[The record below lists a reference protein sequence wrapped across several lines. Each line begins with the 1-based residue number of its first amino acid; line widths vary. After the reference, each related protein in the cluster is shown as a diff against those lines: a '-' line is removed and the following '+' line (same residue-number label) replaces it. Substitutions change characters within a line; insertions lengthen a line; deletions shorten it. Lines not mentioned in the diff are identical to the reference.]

1 MAYISRKGFREMS
14 IKFGISSLEQTLGY
28 VTEAALEVF
37 SPNHD
42 SYPAVGVQPF
52 SGEPWKEGKHHGKH
66 KHH

>member
-1 MAYISRKGFREMS
+1 MS

-28 VTEAALEVF
+28 VTEAALELF